1 MNKVRTQKH
10 LAILESNFKSSGGE
24 GEMLICYLLQ
34 YVCVCAQ
41 SCPTL
46 CNPMDYS
53 PPGSTVHG
61 DSPGQPWSGLPC
73 PSPGDRPNPWTESAS
88 LMSPALAGFFTSSTT
103 WKAQRI
109 GIDPQLAWFR

>member
-46 CNPMDYS
+46 CNPMDCS
-53 PPGSTVHG
+53 LPGPSVR
-61 DSPGQPWSGLPC
+61 GLFQ
-73 PSPGDRPNPWTESAS
+73 A
-88 LMSPALAGFFTSSTT
+88 
-103 WKAQRI
+103 RI
-109 GIDPQLAWFR
+109 LE